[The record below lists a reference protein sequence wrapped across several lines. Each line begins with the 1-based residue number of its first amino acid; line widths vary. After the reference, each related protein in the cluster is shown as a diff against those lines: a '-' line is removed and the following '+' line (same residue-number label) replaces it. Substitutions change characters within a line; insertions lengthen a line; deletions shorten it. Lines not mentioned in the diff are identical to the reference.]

1 MAKQTLVEWITEAR
15 NDGDVALGGLQDKP
29 CSHIALVHLA
39 GGMGLGAS
47 QKEIAVV
54 KFTNGRVW
62 KNDELGKMFQKR
74 AENFSQDSTSV
85 QYFALLAFYGEDIE
99 KNTHPFVVN
108 VNAANSGFFGEGA
121 DDKGERQQ
129 AMRHKELV
137 FQQMFS
143 QQQHLNN
150 HYERALKNSSDEIA
164 ETKRENRDMFTIMKE
179 MILEK
184 STNDHENAMKQL
196 AYQRTTD
203 QTNKLIKLIPPLANT
218 ITGRNVFPQETADSA
233 ILNMIA
239 EAMDEGGLEKLMSS
253 GIVRP
258 EMMGPLVHR
267 LQQHLQQKR
276 EDAEAL
282 AKLRPP
288 PGDPSDDAGGGEGSG
303 MVRVDPEKKGRKA
316 S

>member
-1 MAKQTLVEWITEAR
+1 MAKQTLTEWITEAR
-15 NDGDVALGGLQDKP
+15 NDGDPKLGGLQDKP

-54 KFTNGRVW
+54 KFNGQRTW
-62 KNDELGKMFQKR
+62 SNEELAKMFNSR
-74 AENFSQDSTSV
+74 AVNFSQDATSV
-85 QYFALLAFYGEDIE
+85 QYFALLAFYGEDVE

-129 AMRHKELV
+129 AMRHKEMV
-137 FQQMFS
+137 FQQMLS
-143 QQQHLNN
+143 QQHHLNN
-150 HYERALKNSSDEIA
+150 HYERALKNASDEIA

-184 STNDHENAMKQL
+184 SSNDHENAMKQL
-196 AYQRTTD
+196 AYQRSTD

-253 GIVRP
+253 GIVKP
-258 EMMGPLVHR
+258 EMMGPLIHR
-267 LQQHLQQKR
+267 LQQHLQKKR
-276 EDAEAL
+276 EEAEEL

-288 PGDPSDDAGGGEGSG
+288 PGDPHADAGGGEGSG
-303 MVRVDPEKKGRKA
+303 MVRVTPNGTGKA